1 MLLNVS
7 LTNTNN
13 HGEKQAEASSL
24 VVSIN
29 QCESDVWW
37 LQFVNAGVIG
47 LFQIEHHSL
56 SFRRNKKKESHN
68 ETVTPQ
74 LNEFN
79 VNT

>member
-47 LFQIEHHSL
+47 LFSD
-56 SFRRNKKKESHN
+56 
-68 ETVTPQ
+68 
-74 LNEFN
+74 
-79 VNT
+79 